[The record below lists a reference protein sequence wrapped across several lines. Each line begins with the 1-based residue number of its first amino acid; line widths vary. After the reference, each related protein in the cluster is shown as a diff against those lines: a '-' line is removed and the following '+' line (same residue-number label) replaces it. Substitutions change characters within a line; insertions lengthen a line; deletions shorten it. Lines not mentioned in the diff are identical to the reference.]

1 MLVGDYVIE
10 IKTSILYNIITIVKN
25 SIYIKGVNYRIRK
38 TVKPSEIRLATV
50 AEIDKCKKK
59 DDLMRKSFINDNRLS
74 NRVISGK
81 VLHLD
86 GDEGYLKKCLDLYKE
101 LNIHAVGINISEND
115 MSTHIKGYIETY
127 KPDILVVTGHD
138 LYNGKGLSKL
148 TNYHNSEKFIDTID
162 MVRNTF
168 YKDDIVIIAGACQSH
183 FEAIIAAGA
192 NFASSPKRLNI
203 HAYDPAIVAIKVAT
217 THYTNTLNFED
228 VRKHLFVK
236 NNGIGGIETKG
247 KMRLLYK
254 HE

>member
-1 MLVGDYVIE
+1 MLIDDYVIE
-10 IKTSILYNIITIVKN
+10 ISTEILYKIIDIFDK

-38 TVKPSEIRLATV
+38 YVSPNEIRLATDD
-50 AEIDKCKKK
+50 EINKSKRK
-59 DDLMRKSFINDNRLS
+59 DDLMRTSFVKNNKLS

-81 VLHLD
+81 ILHLD

-101 LNIHAVGINISEND
+101 LDVHAVGINISESD
-115 MSTHIKGYIETY
+115 MPLHIKGYIETY

-138 LYNGKGLSKL
+138 LYNGKGLAKL
-148 TNYHNSEKFIDTID
+148 SNYHNSEKFIETID

-192 NFASSPKRLNI
+192 NFGSSPKRLNI
-203 HAYDPAIVAIKVAT
+203 HAYDPAIVAIKIAT

-236 NNGIGGIETKG
+236 KNGIGGIETKG

-254 HE
+254 HD

>member
-1 MLVGDYVIE
+1 MLVDDYVIE
-10 IKTSILYNIITIVKN
+10 ISSGILFKIINIYDN

-38 TVKPSEIRLATV
+38 HVNFSEIRLATDEEV
-50 AEIDKCKKK
+50 NETKKK
-59 DDLMRKSFINDNRLS
+59 DDLMRTSFIKNNKLS

-101 LNIHAVGINISEND
+101 LDVHAVGINISESD
-115 MSTHIKGYIETY
+115 MPVHIKEYIETY

-138 LYNGKGLSKL
+138 LYNGKGLAKIS
-148 TNYHNSEKFIDTID
+148 NYHNSEKFIDTVD
-162 MVRNTF
+162 VVRNTF

-192 NFASSPKRLNI
+192 NFGSSPKRLNI
-203 HAYDPAIVAIKVAT
+203 HAYDPAIVAIKIAT
-217 THYTNTLNFED
+217 THYTNTLNFDD

-236 NNGIGGIETKG
+236 KNGIGGIETKG

-254 HE
+254 HD